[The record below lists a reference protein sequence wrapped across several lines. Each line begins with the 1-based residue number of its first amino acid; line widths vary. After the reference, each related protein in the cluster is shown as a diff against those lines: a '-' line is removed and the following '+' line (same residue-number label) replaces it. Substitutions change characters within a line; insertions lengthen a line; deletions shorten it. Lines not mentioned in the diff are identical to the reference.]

1 MLTVDMAWRSRDL
14 TRKSYFV
21 NFSGTRAARI
31 YIAVTT
37 LSTRVGHRCYCSG
50 GERMLRTQLRPAF
63 LYNEHQRSVEGIIT
77 SFRQFSVTQQV
88 TDQSSGMYASSYKVL
103 EPLTRFM

>member
-1 MLTVDMAWRSRDL
+1 
-14 TRKSYFV
+14 
-21 NFSGTRAARI
+21 
-31 YIAVTT
+31 
-37 LSTRVGHRCYCSG
+37 
-50 GERMLRTQLRPAF
+50 MLRTQLRPAF